1 MPERL
6 AKPRKTASFKE
17 YMEYYLERKN
27 WSQNKLAIAARLNQS
42 QVNKIINGT
51 VYTVQVDTLV
61 CLCLV
66 LQLNLDESKDLLARA
81 ERAFSPASVLHQT
94 YQELIKIYAKRPLD
108 CSDNVGFFDEAD
120 HILTANGLP
129 VLPNCYR

>member
-6 AKPRKTASFKE
+6 AKPSKTASFKE

-61 CLCLV
+61 CLCLA
-66 LQLNLDESKDLLARA
+66 LQLNLDESKDLLART
-81 ERAFSPASVLHQT
+81 ERVFSPASTLHQT
-94 YQELIKIYAKRPLD
+94 YQE
-108 CSDNVGFFDEAD
+108 V
-120 HILTANGLP
+120 
-129 VLPNCYR
+129 

>member
-6 AKPRKTASFKE
+6 AKPSKTASFKE

-61 CLCLV
+61 CLCLA

-81 ERAFSPASVLHQT
+81 ERAFSPTSILHRT
-94 YQELIKIYAKRPLD
+94 YQELIRIYAERALD
-108 CSDNVGFFDEAD
+108 RSDNVELLDEAD
-120 HILTANGLP
+120 HILTARGLP

>member
-6 AKPRKTASFKE
+6 ARPSKTASFKE

-61 CLCLV
+61 CLCLA

-81 ERAFSPASVLHQT
+81 ERAFSPASILHRT
-94 YQELIKIYAKRPLD
+94 YQELIRIYAERALD
-108 CSDNVGFFDEAD
+108 RSDNVEYLDEAD
-120 HILTANGLP
+120 HILTARRLP

>member
-6 AKPRKTASFKE
+6 ARPSKTASFKE

-42 QVNKIINGT
+42 HVNKIINGT
-51 VYTVQVDTLV
+51 VYTVQVEPLV
-61 CLCLV
+61 CLCLA

-81 ERAFSPASVLHQT
+81 ERAFSPASTLHQT
-94 YQELIKIYAKRPLD
+94 YQELIQIYAERLLD
-108 CSDNVGFFDEAD
+108 CSDNVELLDEAD
-120 HILTANGLP
+120 HILTARGLP